1 MNYVSYKDRRAIMA
15 DIKKIYKASNEQ
27 MALDAF
33 NEFKSKWSAKYH
45 LVVKS
50 WENNWTNLTT
60 FLAYPLEIR
69 KLIYTTNIIESFNAS
84 LRKYTKNKKVFPTD
98 DAALKSIYL
107 AAQQIRKK
115 WEKMR
120 FGWPIIYNQLT
131 IYFENRIIIN

>member
-1 MNYVSYKDRRAIMA
+1 MA

-33 NEFKSKWSAKYH
+33 NEFKARWSAKYH